1 MSSGDK
7 TEQASSQKLDKAKKQ
22 GQIAR
27 AKEFST
33 TIVLIVCTCYFYVY
47 GGELKTA
54 IVNLFEV
61 AYHFDAKSLSDQKHT
76 LNLIG
81 HALFILVKTF
91 APLMLFQVLAATI
104 SSSVLGG
111 LNFNLSLI
119 APKFSKINPLA
130 GLKRI
135 YSKQTV
141 VEFIKNLL
149 KIAIIFAI
157 LYWFLRSNMGTLGG
171 LVRASFDTV
180 ADVSLGFLFNMLVM
194 LISVAVV
201 FGILDIPY
209 QKMTFG
215 KQMMMTKDEVKQE
228 HKDQEGR
235 PEIKSRIRQIQMQN
249 ARRSASAT
257 VPSADVVLMNPTHY
271 AVALKYD
278 IAKADAP
285 FVVAKGKN
293 EVAFYI
299 RSLADKHQIEVLEVP
314 DLTRSIYH
322 TTQVNQMVPNQ
333 LFVAVAHI
341 LKYVQQ
347 LQAWKSGQQIRPT
360 SLPSFT
366 IPKELRY

>member
-119 APKFSKINPLA
+119 APKFSKLNPLA

-157 LYWFLRSNMGTLGG
+157 LYWFLCLFIVHY
-171 LVRASFDTV
+171 LHLFPV
-180 ADVSLGFLFNMLVM
+180 AFLFL
-194 LISVAVV
+194 
-201 FGILDIPY
+201 
-209 QKMTFG
+209 
-215 KQMMMTKDEVKQE
+215 
-228 HKDQEGR
+228 
-235 PEIKSRIRQIQMQN
+235 
-249 ARRSASAT
+249 
-257 VPSADVVLMNPTHY
+257 
-271 AVALKYD
+271 
-278 IAKADAP
+278 
-285 FVVAKGKN
+285 
-293 EVAFYI
+293 
-299 RSLADKHQIEVLEVP
+299 
-314 DLTRSIYH
+314 
-322 TTQVNQMVPNQ
+322 
-333 LFVAVAHI
+333 
-341 LKYVQQ
+341 
-347 LQAWKSGQQIRPT
+347 
-360 SLPSFT
+360 SLPICIFCFYFLS
-366 IPKELRY
+366 LLV